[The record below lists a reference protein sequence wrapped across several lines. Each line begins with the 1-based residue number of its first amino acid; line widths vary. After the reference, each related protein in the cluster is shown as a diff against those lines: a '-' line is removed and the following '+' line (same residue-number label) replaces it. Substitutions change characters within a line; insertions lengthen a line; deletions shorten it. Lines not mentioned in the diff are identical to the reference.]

1 MQIQTIK
8 TVKIEQFH
16 EVIDKD
22 KFQQLVEDMKENG
35 WNGRPLVVIDCCGEY
50 SALTGS
56 HRLAAAREAELYEIP
71 CAVVDHGTMFED
83 YDITVSDL
91 KCPSYIMAM
100 LEEYDVEA
108 AELYSEDVD

>member
-1 MQIQTIK
+1 MQIK
-8 TVKIEQFH
+8 TVKLETIEQFH
-16 EVIDKD
+16 GITDKE
-22 KFQQLVEDMKENG
+22 KLRQLTKDMEENG
-35 WNGRPLVVIDCCGEY
+35 WNGRPIIVIDCGGEY

-56 HRLAAAREAELYEIP
+56 HRIEAARKAGLYEIP
-71 CAVVDHGTMFED
+71 VAVVDHGTMFED

-100 LEEYDVEA
+100 LEEYDEEA

>member
-1 MQIQTIK
+1 
-8 TVKIEQFH
+8 VKIEQFH

-35 WNGRPLVVIDCCGEY
+35 WNGRPLVVIDCGGEY

-71 CAVVDHGTMFED
+71 CAIVDHGTMFED